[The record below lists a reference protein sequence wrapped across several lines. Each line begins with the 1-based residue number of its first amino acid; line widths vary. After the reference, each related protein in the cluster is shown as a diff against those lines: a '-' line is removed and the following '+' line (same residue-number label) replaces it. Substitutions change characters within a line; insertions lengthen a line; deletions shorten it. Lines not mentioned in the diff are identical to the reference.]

1 MEFIGSETTTLPD
14 ICGGKIEVK
23 GKRNIV
29 RFKFVKRQA
38 GNKTVAHETFY
49 SSNAATKGTAIGR
62 GKVKMTGGAFAE
74 NNPEIIS
81 RIFGKGIKLFNG
93 NELNEITGVVR
104 RGRSRHENQ
113 SPPWRR
119 ESKEREEGGTNWS
132 LDCSNMG
139 AVKV

>member
-1 MEFIGSETTTLPD
+1 MEFIRSETTTLPD
-14 ICGGKIEVK
+14 ICGGRIGVK

-38 GNKTVAHETFY
+38 GNKTVANETFY
-49 SSNAATKGTAIGR
+49 FSNAATKGTALGI
-62 GKVKMTGGAFAE
+62 GKVRLTGGAFAE
-74 NNPEIIS
+74 NNLETTTS

-119 ESKEREEGGTNWS
+119 SSKEREEGGTNWG

-139 AVKV
+139 AV